1 VEKQT
6 WNPHL
11 IFTREMDSFDS
22 TLEKNMFGKKDT
34 QTNPI
39 KEQIAQHLR
48 AADYL
53 VKDGKLDHALHE
65 IEKALKL
72 DPKNLFARSF
82 YERVRFQIERAQKDA
97 QQSAKSKELSD
108 EQRLQQISLL
118 LKAADQMIQ
127 AKNYKLAL
135 QQVAK
140 VYQIDPRNYYAQ
152 AYSERIEQLMEH
164 DKKSIPMPAAPQAA
178 VQAPAPSAPA
188 SEQLF
193 QKGERASLTMYRE
206 LLREMWFDGKITE
219 QEDAELKK
227 VREIFKISQEQHAEL
242 EKQVQIDAYIEA
254 LRIAWRDGAISQNE
268 SEVLQ
273 VMREK
278 YNISM
283 EEHMSAEAKILW
295 AKNTPQTKAA
305 VLLVDDEKTFLLSLA
320 ANLKKHG
327 YDVVTA
333 ETVEQAL
340 GMLEQSAPSLIL
352 SDLLLGEGRL
362 TGIEFYQRVREN
374 RKLNNVPF
382 LLMSGISDE
391 FVVRAGVR
399 MGVDDFIQKPFNL
412 ELLLATIEGK
422 LKS

>member
-1 VEKQT
+1 
-6 WNPHL
+6 
-11 IFTREMDSFDS
+11 
-22 TLEKNMFGKKDT
+22 MFGKKDT

-53 VKDGKLDHALHE
+53 VKDSKLDHALHE

>member
-1 VEKQT
+1 
-6 WNPHL
+6 
-11 IFTREMDSFDS
+11 MDSFDS

-53 VKDGKLDHALHE
+53 VKDSKLDHALHE

>member
-1 VEKQT
+1 M

-39 KEQIAQHLR
+39 KEQLAQHLR

-82 YERVRFQIERAQKDA
+82 YERVRFQLERAQKDA

-152 AYSERIEQLMEH
+152 AYSERIDQLMEH
-164 DKKSIPMPAAPQAA
+164 EKKSIPMPAAPQAA

-219 QEDAELKK
+219 EESAELKK
-227 VREIFKISQEQHAEL
+227 VREIFKISQEEHAEL

-305 VLLVDDEKTFLLSLA
+305 VLIVDDEKTFLLSLA

-340 GMLEQSAPSLIL
+340 EMLDRSTPSLIL

-391 FVVRAGVR
+391 FVVRAGMR

>member
-1 VEKQT
+1 
-6 WNPHL
+6 
-11 IFTREMDSFDS
+11 
-22 TLEKNMFGKKDT
+22 MFGKKDT

-53 VKDGKLDHALHE
+53 VKDSKLDHALHE

-178 VQAPAPSAPA
+178 VQAPAPPAPA

>member
-1 VEKQT
+1 
-6 WNPHL
+6 
-11 IFTREMDSFDS
+11 
-22 TLEKNMFGKKDT
+22 MFGKKDT

-65 IEKALKL
+65 IERALKL

-82 YERVRFQIERAQKDA
+82 YERVRFQIERSQKDA

-108 EQRLQQISLL
+108 DQRLQQISLL

-152 AYSERIEQLMEH
+152 AYSERIDQLMELE
-164 DKKSIPMPAAPQAA
+164 KKSIPMPAVPQAA
-178 VQAPAPSAPA
+178 AQALTPSAPA

-219 QEDAELKK
+219 EEAAELKK
-227 VREIFKISQEQHAEL
+227 VREIFKISQEEHTEL

-333 ETVEQAL
+333 ETVKQAL
-340 GMLEQSAPSLIL
+340 EMLDQTAPSLIL

-391 FVVRAGVR
+391 FVVRAGMR

>member
-1 VEKQT
+1 
-6 WNPHL
+6 
-11 IFTREMDSFDS
+11 
-22 TLEKNMFGKKDT
+22 MFGKKDT

-65 IEKALKL
+65 IERALKL

-82 YERVRFQIERAQKDA
+82 YERVRFQIERSQKDA

-108 EQRLQQISLL
+108 DQRLQQISLL

-152 AYSERIEQLMEH
+152 AYSERIDQLMELE
-164 DKKSIPMPAAPQAA
+164 KKSIPMPAVPQAA
-178 VQAPAPSAPA
+178 AQALTPSAPA

-219 QEDAELKK
+219 EEAAELKK
-227 VREIFKISQEQHAEL
+227 VREIFKLSQEEHTEL

-333 ETVEQAL
+333 ETVKQAL
-340 GMLEQSAPSLIL
+340 EMLDQTAPSLIL

-391 FVVRAGVR
+391 FVVRAGMR

>member
-1 VEKQT
+1 
-6 WNPHL
+6 
-11 IFTREMDSFDS
+11 MDSFRAK
-22 TLEKNMFGKKDT
+22 LEASMFGKKDT

-39 KEQIAQHLR
+39 KERIAQHLR

-53 VKDGKLDHALHE
+53 VKEGKYDGAMLE
-65 IEKALKL
+65 IEKAVKL
-72 DPKNLFARSF
+72 DPKNLFVRSF
-82 YERVRFQIERAQKDA
+82 LERLRFRMERAQIDD
-97 QQSAKSKELSD
+97 QQSKTSRELN
-108 EQRLQQISLL
+108 EEKKLQQISML
-118 LKAADQMIQ
+118 LKTADQLIQ

-152 AYSERIEQLMEH
+152 AYSDRIEQLMLQE
-164 DKKSIPMPAAPQAA
+164 KTSIPIPAAAQPVERTSEPAMPAADHSF
-178 VQAPAPSAPA
+178 V
-188 SEQLF
+188 E
-193 QKGERASLTMYRE
+193 GERASVTMYRE
-206 LLREMWFDGKITE
+206 LLREMWFDGKITAVE
-219 QEDAELKK
+219 GAELKK
-227 VREIFKISQEQHAEL
+227 VREIFKISQEEHDEL
-242 EKQVQIDAYIEA
+242 EKQVHIDAYIEA
-254 LRIAWRDGAISQNE
+254 LRIAWRDGVMSQNE

-295 AKNTPQTKAA
+295 ARNTPQAKAA
-305 VLLVDDEKTFLLSLA
+305 ILLVDDEKTFLLSLA
-320 ANLKKHG
+320 ATLKKHG
-327 YDVVTA
+327 YDVLTA

-340 GMLEQSAPSLIL
+340 ELLDRIDPSLIL
-352 SDLLLGEGRL
+352 SDLLMGEGRL
-362 TGIEFYQRVREN
+362 NGVEFYQRVRSN
-374 RKLNNVPF
+374 RRLNNVPF

-399 MGVDDFIQKPFNL
+399 MGVDEFIQKPFNL

>member
-1 VEKQT
+1 
-6 WNPHL
+6 L
-11 IFTREMDSFDS
+11 IFTRELDSFDS
-22 TLEKNMFGKKDT
+22 TLEENMFGKKDT

-65 IEKALKL
+65 IERALKL

-82 YERVRFQIERAQKDA
+82 YERVRFQIERSQKDA

-108 EQRLQQISLL
+108 DQRLQQISLL

-152 AYSERIEQLMEH
+152 AYSERIDQLMELE
-164 DKKSIPMPAAPQAA
+164 KKSIPMPAVPQAA
-178 VQAPAPSAPA
+178 AQALTPSAPA

-219 QEDAELKK
+219 EEAAELKK
-227 VREIFKISQEQHAEL
+227 VREIFKLSQEEHTEL

-333 ETVEQAL
+333 ETVKQAL
-340 GMLEQSAPSLIL
+340 EMLDQTAPSLIL

-391 FVVRAGVR
+391 FVVRAGMR

>member
-1 VEKQT
+1 M
-6 WNPHL
+6 N
-11 IFTREMDSFDS
+11 SFLS
-22 TLEKNMFGKKDT
+22 ILETIMFGKKDT

-39 KEQIAQHLR
+39 KEHIAQHLR
-48 AADYL
+48 TADYF
-53 VKDGKLDHALHE
+53 VKEGKYDNAMLE

-82 YERVRFQIERAQKDA
+82 LERVRFQMERAQKDV
-97 QQSAKSKELSD
+97 QQSTKSRELS
-108 EQRLQQISLL
+108 EEKKLQQISML
-118 LKAADQMIQ
+118 LKTADQLIQ
-127 AKNYKLAL
+127 AKNYRLAL

-152 AYSERIEQLMEH
+152 AYSDRIEQLMEQE
-164 DKKSIPMPAAPQAA
+164 KKRIPMVVAPQPAAEPSMPAAP
-178 VQAPAPSAPA
+178 S
-188 SEQLF
+188 SEEPFLE
-193 QKGERASLTMYRE
+193 GERASVAMYRE
-206 LLREMWFDGKITE
+206 LLREMWFDGKIKE
-219 QEDAELKK
+219 EEAAELKK
-227 VREIFKISQEQHAEL
+227 VREIFKISQEEHDEL
-242 EKQVQIDAYIEA
+242 EKQVHIDAYIEA
-254 LRIAWRDGAISQNE
+254 LRIAWRDGAVSQNE
-268 SEVLQ
+268 NEVLQ

-278 YNISM
+278 YSISM

-327 YDVVTA
+327 YDVLTTETA
-333 ETVEQAL
+333 EQAL
-340 GMLEQSAPSLIL
+340 EVLDQTVPSLIL

-362 TGIEFYQRVREN
+362 NGIEFYQKVREN
-374 RKLNNVPF
+374 RRLNNVPF

-391 FVVRAGVR
+391 YVVRAGMR
-399 MGVDDFIQKPFNL
+399 MGVDEFIQKPFNL

>member
-1 VEKQT
+1 M

-11 IFTREMDSFDS
+11 IFTREMDNFDS

-65 IEKALKL
+65 IERALKL

-82 YERVRFQIERAQKDA
+82 YERVRFQIERSQKDA

-108 EQRLQQISLL
+108 DQRLQQISLL

-152 AYSERIEQLMEH
+152 AYSERIDQLMEH
-164 DKKSIPMPAAPQAA
+164 EKKSIPMPAAPQAA
-178 VQAPAPSAPA
+178 VQAPTPSAPA

-219 QEDAELKK
+219 EEAAELKK
-227 VREIFKISQEQHAEL
+227 VREIFKISQEEHTEL

-340 GMLEQSAPSLIL
+340 EMLDQTAPSLIL

-374 RKLNNVPF
+374 RKLNNVSF

-391 FVVRAGVR
+391 FVVRAGMR

>member
-1 VEKQT
+1 
-6 WNPHL
+6 
-11 IFTREMDSFDS
+11 
-22 TLEKNMFGKKDT
+22 MFGKKDT

-65 IEKALKL
+65 IERALKL

-82 YERVRFQIERAQKDA
+82 YERVRFQIERSQKDA

-108 EQRLQQISLL
+108 DQRLQQISLL

-152 AYSERIEQLMEH
+152 AYSERIDQLMELE
-164 DKKSIPMPAAPQAA
+164 KKSIPMPAVPQAA
-178 VQAPAPSAPA
+178 AQALTPSAPA

-219 QEDAELKK
+219 EEAAELKK
-227 VREIFKISQEQHAEL
+227 VREIFKLSQEEHTEL

-340 GMLEQSAPSLIL
+340 EMLDQTAPSLIL
-352 SDLLLGEGRL
+352 SDLLLGEGCL

-391 FVVRAGVR
+391 FVVRAGMR